1 MNENED
7 RRMEDTVTLPKV
19 EPETV
24 VPDLSD
30 SLPPSAPT
38 QSVEKKKEG
47 LNTIKIIAIVIMA
60 ISIGISAFYIFFYN
74 PKEESSEPPIEQV
87 ENKTTVEEKTV
98 VEDNAT
104 EANATEANETNET
117 NETVNETIE
126 DNETLE

>member
-60 ISIGISAFYIFFYN
+60 VSIGISAFYIFFYN
-74 PKEESSEPPIEQV
+74 PKKEAVEPPVEQV

-98 VEDNAT
+98 VEDNVT
-104 EANATEANETNET
+104 EENETT

>member
-47 LNTIKIIAIVIMA
+47 LNTIKIIAIVIMVV
-60 ISIGISAFYIFFYN
+60 SIGISAFYNIRHF
-74 PKEESSEPPIEQV
+74 
-87 ENKTTVEEKTV
+87 
-98 VEDNAT
+98 
-104 EANATEANETNET
+104 
-117 NETVNETIE
+117 
-126 DNETLE
+126 